1 MKINAERNSIISIL
15 TLTTE
20 GRNMKNMED
29 MFANI
34 SYSHENIPIHI
45 LHYMVYILSRSM
57 IVGGFGECFH

>member
-45 LHYMVYILSRSM
+45 LHYMVYILSM
-57 IVGGFGECFH
+57 INDSWGFRETFD